1 LGYELEGPYMVKF
14 LSWQHKS
21 DVLKFC
27 NAILG
32 IGIETQY
39 FPWSFVSVVTYPKKK
54 KKKKRIVYAGVFA
67 VCVYCLWAKILK
79 TEGSGF

>member
-32 IGIETQY
+32 IGIETHT
-39 FPWSFVSVVTYPKKK
+39 SLDHLILLLHILR
-54 KKKKRIVYAGVFA
+54 KKR
-67 VCVYCLWAKILK
+67 KRK
-79 TEGSGF
+79 E